1 MLPPLAL
8 IPRCFQKLESGNKCI
23 ENQLLYTLLCTSN
36 MNGYVQA
43 IQIKQAQAQAIQ
55 MVLTSNHPLD
65 RMRSGRRVFE
75 TA

>member
-8 IPRCFQKLESGNKCI
+8 ILRCFQKLESGNECI
-23 ENQLLYTLLCTSN
+23 ENQLLYTLLCISN
-36 MNGYVQA
+36 TNSYVQA
-43 IQIKQAQAQAIQ
+43 MQIEQAQAIQ